1 MTFLAQALDGPVS
14 AELVTV
20 DGRYYVLF
28 IIGVLIALALDLGI
42 FNRKPQRISFKE
54 ALCWSIL
61 WFSLSLTF
69 AFFTIPALYAPEF
82 SDIKRVQFI
91 TGYIL
96 ELSLS
101 MDNVFVIAL
110 IFTFFKVKPK
120 YQHRVLFWGIIGAL
134 LMRGLMIGVGSAM
147 VDCIPWVLHLFGAF
161 LLFTGLKMLCSA
173 DEDGVEPEKNP
184 LVKIARKIFPVHD
197 QFVEG
202 HFTTVINGK
211 KLLTPMAIVL
221 VTVES
226 TDVVF
231 AVDSIP
237 AIFSV
242 TTDPFIVFSSNMFAI
257 LGLRSLYFVL
267 ASAID
272 YFHYLKYGLALV
284 LTFIGVKMLSIDWV
298 KKTWGEIPPWGPLIV
313 VVTIL
318 FVSILASIIR
328 SGRQNISNSE

>member
-1 MTFLAQALDGPVS
+1 MSFLAQGLDAPLPVD
-14 AELVTV
+14 A
-20 DGRYYVLF
+20 RYYGLF
-28 IIGVLIALALDLGI
+28 IFGVLIALALDLGI

-61 WFSLSLTF
+61 WFSLSLAF
-69 AFFTIPALYAPEF
+69 AFFTIPGLYGPEF
-82 SDIKRVQFI
+82 SDVKRLEFI

-110 IFTFFKVKPK
+110 IFTFFKVKPEH
-120 YQHRVLFWGIIGAL
+120 QHRVLFWGFIGAL
-134 LMRGLMIGVGSAM
+134 VMRGIMICIGSA
-147 VDCIPWVLHLFGAF
+147 VVHRFEWVLYLFGAF
-161 LLFTGLKMLCSA
+161 LLFTGLKMLLSA
-173 DEDGVEPEKNP
+173 DGDGVEPEKNP

-272 YFHYLKYGLALV
+272 FFHYLKYGLALV
-284 LTFIGVKMLSIDWV
+284 LTFIGVKMLSVHWV
-298 KKTWGEIPPWGPLIV
+298 EKTWGEIPPWGPLVV

-318 FVSILASIIR
+318 FLSIIASIIR
-328 SGRQNISNSE
+328 SVRQARSNLE